1 MSVTRR
7 LMLGLAPVMLAAPAV
22 RAQPAWPS
30 KPVRVIVP
38 FAPGGPTDLI
48 ARLAAERLGQ
58 EIGGTVI
65 VENRPGA
72 NGNIGSAYA
81 ASESDGHAVLFSTG
95 TMYTLNPLLYGTSQV
110 DISRDCVG
118 LATVAAL
125 PNVLIVNPKKL
136 DVTSVQQ
143 LIEQGRRRP
152 GELTYATFG
161 VGSSPHVTAT
171 LLQRLGGFE
180 AVNIPYN
187 GSAPA
192 LNAVLA
198 GDVDFLFDNVTT
210 STPQIQAGTVR
221 ALGVTS
227 AFRTAGL
234 PDVPTLQ
241 EAGLADFE
249 FSGWFAVFASKK
261 TPPAL
266 IPRLRA
272 AMVAAASAPEY
283 AASLRARGAEPFVT
297 PEAELDGL
305 LAREKERWVKIAEEA
320 GIGRE

>member
-1 MSVTRR
+1 MITRR
-7 LMLGLAPVMLAAPAV
+7 LTLALGPALLAAPAV
-22 RAQPAWPS
+22 HAQPAWPS
-30 KPVRVIVP
+30 KPVRVVVP

-48 ARLAAERLGQ
+48 GRLVAERLGQ
-58 EIGGTVI
+58 EIGGTAI

-72 NGNIGSAYA
+72 NGNIGSAVA
-81 ASESDGHAVLFSTG
+81 ANEGDGHTVLFSTG
-95 TMYTLNPLLYGTSQV
+95 TMYTLNPTLYGTSQV

-125 PNVLIVNPKKL
+125 PNVLIVNPRKL

-143 LIEQGRRRP
+143 LIERGRRSA
-152 GELTYATFG
+152 GALTYATFG

-171 LLQRLGGFE
+171 LLQKLGGFE
-180 AVNIPYN
+180 AINVPYN

-210 STPQIQAGTVR
+210 STPQIQAGSVR

-227 AFRTAGL
+227 AFRTSGL

-249 FSGWFAVFASKK
+249 FSGWFAAFASRK
-261 TPPAL
+261 TPAEVL
-266 IPRLRA
+266 PRLRA
-272 AMVAAASAPEY
+272 AMAAAARTPEY

-297 PEAELDGL
+297 ADADLEGF
-305 LAREKERWVKIAEEA
+305 LAREKDRWVRLAEEA
-320 GIGRE
+320 GIRRE

>member
-1 MSVTRR
+1 MITRR
-7 LMLGLAPVMLAAPAV
+7 LALGLGPALLASPALH
-22 RAQPAWPS
+22 AQPAWPS

-48 ARLAAERLGQ
+48 ARLMADRLGQ
-58 EIGGTVI
+58 EIGGTAI

-72 NGNIGSAYA
+72 NGIIGSAVA
-81 ASESDGHAVLFSTG
+81 ANEADGHTVLFSTG
-95 TMYTLNPLLYGTSQV
+95 TMYTLNPTLYGTSQV
-110 DISRDCVG
+110 DLSRDCVG

-125 PNVLIVNPKKL
+125 PNVLVVNPKKL

-143 LIEQGRRRP
+143 LIERGRKSP
-152 GELTYATFG
+152 GELTYASFG

-171 LLQRLGGFE
+171 LLQQLGEFE
-180 AVNIPYN
+180 AINVPYG

-210 STPQIQAGTVR
+210 STPQIQAGAVR

-227 AFRTAGL
+227 SFRTSGL

-241 EAGLADFE
+241 EAGLTGFE
-249 FSGWFAVFASKK
+249 FSGWFAVFASRK
-261 TPPAL
+261 TPAEPLA
-266 IPRLRA
+266 RLRA

-283 AASLRARGAEPFVT
+283 GSKLRDRGAEPFVT
-297 PEAELDGL
+297 PDADLEAF
-305 LAREKERWVKIAEEA
+305 LAREKDRWVKLAQEA
-320 GIGRE
+320 GIRRE